1 MKNKIEYIVFLT
13 FSIFFRILGLKISRK
28 FSVIIALF
36 FYYLIPIRKETVIE
50 NLKNAY
56 PDYSEKKIKEISFQ
70 CYRSFA
76 VTLVEILYMPYMS
89 SEMMKNSTLIKNQN
103 LVKEKYNLG
112 KGVVLLSA
120 HFGNWEYIAAAFA
133 IKLNIPFSVVVK
145 SQRNPYVTEWLNNS
159 RIMWGNKIVP
169 LGVSIRQIYKE
180 LKNKNIVAMIAD
192 QRGPAEGVRVH
203 FFGRPAS
210 IYTGPAA
217 LALKTGAPILM
228 GIAVRQPDFSYI
240 TEMVEISTENLPE
253 DEDEK
258 IKEISQRH
266 TNYLEEMIRKHPEQ
280 WFWMHKRWKY

>member
-1 MKNKIEYIVFLT
+1 MKNKLEYILFLT
-13 FSIFFRILGLKISRK
+13 FSLFFRILGLKISRK
-28 FSVIIALF
+28 FSVMIALL
-36 FYYLIPIRKETVIE
+36 FYYLIPIRKETVID
-50 NLKNAY
+50 NLKHAF
-56 PDYSEKKIKEISFQ
+56 PDYSEKKIKEISFR

-76 VTLVEILYMPYMS
+76 VTLVEILYMPYMN
-89 SEMMKNSTLIKNQN
+89 SEMMKNSTQIKNHN
-103 LVKEKYNLG
+103 LVKDKYNLG
-112 KGVVLLSA
+112 RGVVLLSA

-145 SQRNPYVTEWLNNS
+145 PQRNPYVTEWLNNS
-159 RIMWGNKIVP
+159 RTLWGNKIVP

-180 LKNKNIVAMIAD
+180 LKDKNIVAMIAD
-192 QRGPAEGVRVH
+192 QRGPAEGVRVN
-203 FFGRPAS
+203 FFGRLAS

-228 GIAVRQPDFSYI
+228 GIAVRQPDFTYL
-240 TEMVEISTENLPE
+240 TEMIEISTENLPE
-253 DEDEK
+253 DENEK